1 MKNIIDKIQKILSG
15 SLAKDSMWML
25 SSQVLGIFVQ
35 GAYFIIVARVLG
47 AEAYGIFIGI
57 AAFVKLFF
65 PFVGWGSSDIFLKH
79 VARDPKVFRGYW
91 GTALLTSFIFVLGII
106 PIVLGLITAVSGPNT
121 SLLLVLFILLADLL
135 GGKMSLLAAAA
146 FLALDKVKL
155 NAQHRFFYGVSKL
168 ISAIA
173 LLAFFEHGNVIA
185 WGGLYCLGSIV
196 PATVSLLTVNKLFG
210 NPIFNIKKYPPEFS
224 EGFFFAIAQ
233 SAETVNGQIDRTM
246 LVSLGSADAAGIY
259 AAGYRFIDVG
269 YIIVIAVMSA
279 TYTRFLRYGAS
290 GIKAGLKFSS
300 KLVPLA
306 IGYGVISAIALLCIS
321 PFISN
326 ILGDEYAQSGSVLL
340 WLAPIHLIATL
351 QFIAADTL
359 TGAGFHKA
367 RSALQVT
374 AAFINF
380 GANLY
385 LIPRF
390 SWQGAAWSTLT
401 SEIFKL
407 VTLWLL
413 VFYYNNQETAQEQLA
428 QAATDS
434 RGTSN

>member
-1 MKNIIDKIQKILSG
+1 MHCVKKIIDKLKEIFNG
-15 SLAKDSMWML
+15 SLVRDSMWML
-25 SSQVLGIFVQ
+25 SSQVIGIFIQ

-57 AAFVKLFF
+57 TAFVKLFF

-91 GTALLTSFIFVLGII
+91 GTALLTSFIFILGII
-106 PIVLGLITAVSGPNT
+106 PILLGLITAFFGSST

-135 GGKMSLLAAAA
+135 GGNMLGLSAAA
-146 FLALDKVKL
+146 FLALDQMKL
-155 NAQHRFFYGVSKL
+155 NALYRLLGAASKL
-168 ISAIA
+168 IAALA
-173 LLAFFEHGNVIA
+173 LLTFFEHGSIVA
-185 WGGLYCLGSIV
+185 WGGLYCLSSV
-196 PATVSLLTVNKLFG
+196 LPAILSLVTVQKLFG
-210 NPIFNIKKYPPEFS
+210 SPIFNIKKYPPEFS
-224 EGFFFAIAQ
+224 AGFFFAIAQ

-246 LVSLGSADAAGIY
+246 LVSLGSANAAGIY

-269 YIIVIAVMSA
+269 YILTIAVMSA

-290 GIKAGLKFSS
+290 GIRAGLKFSL
-300 KLVPLA
+300 KLVP
-306 IGYGVISAIALLCIS
+306 ISVGYGVISAIVLVCIS

-326 ILGDEYAQSGSVLL
+326 ILGEEYTQSGSVLL

-359 TGAGFHKA
+359 TGAGFNKS
-367 RSALQVT
+367 RSILQVT

-390 SWQGAAWSTLT
+390 SWQGAAWATLT

-407 VTLWLL
+407 ITLWLL
-413 VFYYNNQETAQEQLA
+413 VLYYKKQETIQEQLA
-428 QAATDS
+428 NASTEP
-434 RGTSN
+434 

>member
-1 MKNIIDKIQKILSG
+1 MNKIIDKIKKILNA
-15 SLAKDSMWML
+15 SLVKDSMWML
-25 SSQVLGIFVQ
+25 SSQILGVFIQ

-65 PFVGWGSSDIFLKH
+65 PFVGWGSSDIFLKN

-91 GTALLTSFIFVLGII
+91 GTTLLTSFIFVLGII
-106 PIVLGLITAVSGPNT
+106 PIVLGLIYAIYGPNT

-135 GGKMSLLAAAA
+135 GGKFSLLAAAA
-146 FLALDKVKL
+146 FLALDQMKL
-155 NAQHRFFYGVSKL
+155 NALYRLLGGVSKL
-168 ISAIA
+168 ISAIS
-173 LLAFFEHGNVIA
+173 LLVFFEHGNVIA

-196 PATVSLLTVNKLFG
+196 PAIISLLTVNKLFG
-210 NPIFNIKKYPPEFS
+210 SPIFNLKKYPPELS

-246 LVSLGSADAAGIY
+246 LVSLASADAAGIY

-269 YIIVIAVMSA
+269 YIIIIAVMSA

-290 GIKAGLKFSS
+290 GIRAGLKFAS
-300 KLVPLA
+300 KLIPIA
-306 IGYGVISAIALLCIS
+306 IGYGVISAIALIGIS

-326 ILGDEYAQSGSVLL
+326 ILGEEFAQSGSVLL

-367 RSALQVT
+367 RSAIQVT
-374 AAFINF
+374 AAVVNF
-380 GANLY
+380 SANLY

-390 SWQGAAWSTLT
+390 SWQGAAWATLT
-401 SEIFKL
+401 SEMFKL

-413 VFYYNNQETAQEQLA
+413 VFYYNRQETIQEQLA
-428 QAATDS
+428 NASTNSTDH
-434 RGTSN
+434 RD